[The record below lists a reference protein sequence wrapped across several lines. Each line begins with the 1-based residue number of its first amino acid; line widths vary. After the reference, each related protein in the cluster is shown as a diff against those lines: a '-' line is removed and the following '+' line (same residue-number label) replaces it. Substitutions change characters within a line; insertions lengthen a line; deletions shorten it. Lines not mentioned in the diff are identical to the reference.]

1 MAGNRGW
8 TYRLRAGAA
17 DDGRPL
23 ADLLAARYAHS
34 PAAVWRQRAADDQLT
49 VDAVPASGD
58 TIVSAGQ
65 LVVWQRPPWDE
76 PDVPTNFGV
85 IHEDADLLVVDKPL
99 GLPTMPAGGFLEHT
113 LLRLVSARYGQV
125 APAHRLGRFTS
136 GLVLCT
142 RTARAAAA
150 VAAAWRAHRV
160 TKTYRALVA
169 GSPAWDEAVVD
180 VPIGPVPHGRLASVH
195 AASPSGRPAESHVR
209 VLDRRGPTTL
219 VEVRITTGRPHQI
232 RIHLAAA
239 GHPLTGD
246 PLYVA
251 GGRPDAASTALPG
264 DGGYHLHAARLALA
278 HPATGD
284 LLDLAAPV
292 PPLLRSAAE
301 SADPGDATP

>member
-1 MAGNRGW
+1 MARNRGW
-8 TYRLRAGAA
+8 TYRLRAGAD

-34 PAAVWRQRAADDQLT
+34 PAAVWRQRAADGQLT
-49 VDAVPASGD
+49 LDAVPASGD

-76 PDVPTNFGV
+76 PDVPATFTV
-85 IHEDADLLVVDKPL
+85 IHEDADLLVVDKPS

-113 LLRLVSARYGQV
+113 LLRLLAARYGQV

-150 VAAAWRAHRV
+150 VAAAWRAHSV
-160 TKTYRALVA
+160 TKIYRALVS
-169 GSPAWDEAVVD
+169 GTPAWNDTVIR
-180 VPIGPVPHGRLASVH
+180 VPIGPVPGPRLDRVFAADAAGRA
-195 AASPSGRPAESHVR
+195 AESHAR
-209 VLDRRGPTTL
+209 VIERRGATTL

-239 GHPLTGD
+239 GHPLAGD

-292 PPLLRSAAE
+292 PPLLRSAGE
-301 SADPGDATP
+301 SPAPGDATP